1 MNMAELTSKLAE
13 EQKLSRKRAKA
24 LLDAAFAAIA
34 ERMAAGEEV
43 VIPGFGRFK
52 MAHHEAGQRQN
63 PETGE
68 VTKVPAGRRPVFA
81 AARQVR
87 EKLNEATSG

>member
-1 MNMAELTSKLAE
+1 MNMAELISRLAD
-13 EQKLSRKRAKA
+13 EQKLSRKRTKT
-24 LLDAAFAAIA
+24 LLEAAFAAIA
-34 ERMAAGEEV
+34 EKIAAGEEV

-52 MAHHEAGQRQN
+52 VAHHEAGERHN

-68 VTKVPAGRRPVFA
+68 VTLIPAGSRPIFA

-87 EKLNEATSG
+87 EKLNPAA